1 MIGWTGSFEA
11 GRHGTQTA
19 MPENYAEETRA
30 TARVG
35 NLDIEILHGRSAD
48 GSAEHLAIHVEAVPS
63 FAAFGR
69 LIEMSNPFLFWMR
82 FAGLAWTPWLPA
94 ALPQRQ
100 IKRIEP
106 KPDSGD

>member
-1 MIGWTGSFEA
+1 
-11 GRHGTQTA
+11 
-19 MPENYAEETRA
+19 MPENYPDETRA

-48 GSAEHLAIHVEAVPS
+48 GSAEHLAIRVEAVPS

-69 LIEMSNPFLFWMR
+69 MIELSNPFLFWMR

-94 ALPQRQ
+94 LQPPT
-100 IKRIEP
+100 KRLED
-106 KPDSGD
+106 KSDSAD

>member
-1 MIGWTGSFEA
+1 
-11 GRHGTQTA
+11 

-69 LIEMSNPFLFWMR
+69 LVEMSNPFLFWMR
-82 FAGLAWTPWLPA
+82 FASLAWTPFPP
-94 ALPQRQ
+94 ALPQQTQRL
-100 IKRIEP
+100 EA
-106 KPDSGD
+106 KPGNAD